1 MGLVLQLNFNTYLN
15 CLLLFAFVD
24 EDKLDIYLGESRK
37 LHKLINVWTS
47 CMDKI
52 DIHGSILV
60 LILLTFSLLK
70 TSIEYK

>member
-24 EDKLDIYLGESRK
+24 EDKLDIYSGESRK
-37 LHKLINVWTS
+37 LNKLINVWTS

>member
-1 MGLVLQLNFNTYLN
+1 MGLVLQLNVNTYLN

-24 EDKLDIYLGESRK
+24 EDKFDIYLGESRK
-37 LHKLINVWTS
+37 LNKLINVWTS

>member
-37 LHKLINVWTS
+37 LNKLINVWTS
-47 CMDKI
+47 CMNKI

>member
-24 EDKLDIYLGESRK
+24 EDKLDIYLVESRK
-37 LHKLINVWTS
+37 LNKLINVWTS

>member
-37 LHKLINVWTS
+37 LNKLINVWTS

>member
-37 LHKLINVWTS
+37 LNKLINVWTS
-47 CMDKI
+47 WMDKI